1 MHFDRFDMRFSSPI
15 GGKNAKAGY
24 SIFEVLVVLT
34 ILTLVTGIV
43 VASTPGQNR
52 GLRLEKEFSE
62 LQAAISSA
70 RVVAVNAGRT
80 QSLTLD
86 HPLCDQ
92 SAEVELWFYPD
103 GTASAAI
110 LCLQNAETQMHLE
123 LDPLTARL
131 NRIPQ

>member
-1 MHFDRFDMRFSSPI
+1 M
-15 GGKNAKAGY
+15 GGRNAKAGY

-43 VASTPGQNR
+43 IASTPNQNR
-52 GLRLEKEFSE
+52 GLRLEKEFGE
-62 LQAAISSA
+62 LQVAISSA
-70 RVVAVNAGRT
+70 RVLAVNAGRT
-80 QSLTLD
+80 QSLTLN
-86 HPLCDQ
+86 HPFCDQ
-92 SAEVELWFYPD
+92 SAEVELRFYPD

-131 NRIPQ
+131 KRIPQ